1 MVMLLAVPDYSEQM
15 AESQL
20 NTSVYWA
27 ETMGAPAEVMDK
39 MRDDFDPE
47 EAAKG
52 FSWKG
57 VFLSLVFLPI
67 IYAIVSLLFALF
79 VRKQKPETF

>member
-1 MVMLLAVPDYSEQM
+1 
-15 AESQL
+15 
-20 NTSVYWA
+20 
-27 ETMGAPAEVMDK
+27 MDK

-47 EAAKG
+47 EASKG

-57 VFLSLVFLPI
+57 ILISLVSLPI